1 MKKFLSFLALAG
13 LLLTASCSKQE
24 SPVLGEDQVTISL
37 GLEGVS
43 ATRAISDG
51 SQVDKLVYEVYDKN
65 GNVLSAM
72 DKSETVVFPYTLSLP
87 LAKGQQ
93 YTILF
98 WAQDSDCSA
107 YTTDNLK
114 EVGINYS
121 QAPNNDETR
130 DAFYAAVD
138 VTVTGGPQSIDVV
151 LKRPFA
157 QINVAVPQD
166 EWQRAI
172 DAGVNVSQSSVV
184 VSEVA
189 SKINLETGKV
199 EVAPNGISYDF
210 ANIPTE
216 TLWVDI
222 NKDKV
227 KDADETFVY
236 LSMSYILVADES
248 DNGAEK
254 NIINNATFT
263 FKATDVNDVI
273 LSVPNLPVQ
282 RNYRTNVLGTFLVD
296 YVDFNIVVDPIY
308 NEPDEVYPDT
318 DLENLYY
325 AAANGGEVT
334 LENNVTLDAT
344 LNVTKPMVL
353 NLNGKTITNK
363 QENTTTDVI
372 VVKPGARL
380 EINGE
385 GTVEAVSG
393 NDGYAVISEG
403 ELVIN
408 GGTYKSGVDANNETN
423 AVIYA
428 RGNGKVFVN
437 GGEFPNDNLSGF
449 VLNKKD
455 GDRTTTTIEVRGGTF
470 HKFNPGNNA
479 AEGPGTNFV
488 AEGYYSSEID
498 NNGTYVVSKN
508 AYLKDATALAELLI
522 SNKEEISVVLLND
535 IDLPVTSLGTQTSG
549 SGEYKLGGDN
559 TQNIVID
566 LNGKKLNITT
576 TYWSAIGAKND
587 NAVFTVKNGRM
598 TSTGNSAG
606 TWNAWDLRFSNCNY
620 VFEDVTFEKA
630 VALDNVGKSTLM
642 KGVTITDT
650 HDTDTYGLWIT
661 SEGQTVTLENC
672 TIDMVPANSGRGIK
686 IDNQYVDEND
696 EKKVTLNIKNVK
708 FKTEQ
713 KSAIIV
719 KSTQGAEINV
729 DGIDISE
736 VAADNVFAVWVDEDA
751 AAYSDKVIVNGAF
764 CKIEGTPSSV
774 VDNQSDFSSAIVDN
788 ATIILG
794 EGEYNMPATGGKDI
808 TIIGTKE
815 TVINAGAANLGGGN
829 VVLEGVTIKAGS
841 YKGFQHSG
849 VVIYN
854 NVTVVG
860 QLNCY
865 GQKDIFNDCTFELN
879 NAYVWTYGSDHTEF
893 NGCVF
898 NTTGKAILV
907 YNEGAGPCDVVVNG
921 CTFNATAGAVAGA
934 IANQNCA
941 AIEIDNYAQMSHK
954 VTTSNNTYSE
964 HFSGEWRIKSYV
976 EGAPVTVN
984 GVEYTSL
991 AIDGKKM
998 TIDGSKN
1005 VTVID

>member
-72 DKSETVVFPYTLSLP
+72 DKSVPEPVVFPYTLSLP

-93 YTILF
+93 YKILF

-114 EVGINYS
+114 EVKIDYS

-227 KDADETFVY
+227 KDANETFVY

-263 FKATDVNDVI
+263 FKTDVNNVT

-318 DLENLYY
+318 NLENLYY

-334 LENNVTLDAT
+334 LQDNVTLDAT

-488 AEGYYSSEID
+488 AEGYKSIANGDVYTVVEEDIDFVVTTDEQFKNALAANDKEINILLGAD
-498 NNGTYVVSKN
+498 VAVDVAAWQNNAFGGAITETITIEAQGFTVTFNQTNSDWNNIVTNNNAKLIIKNANLTNSGYNNGPWN
-508 AYLKDATALAELLI
+508 RH
-522 SNKEEISVVLLND
+522 
-535 IDLPVTSLGTQTSG
+535 
-549 SGEYKLGGDN
+549 
-559 TQNIVID
+559 D
-566 LNGKKLNITT
+566 LNFGCDVELINVKSDK
-576 TYWSAIGAKND
+576 AIALK
-587 NAVFTVKNGRM
+587 ANGIL
-598 TSTGNSAG
+598 T
-606 TWNAWDLRFSNCNY
+606 
-620 VFEDVTFEKA
+620 DVTIN
-630 VALDNVGKSTLM
+630 DPNTS
-642 KGVTITDT
+642 
-650 HDTDTYGLWIT
+650 DTYALWIQPN
-661 SEGQTVTLENC
+661 GQTVTLDGC
-672 TIDMVPANSGRGIK
+672 MIDMLACNDGRGIK
-686 IDNQYVDEND
+686 IDEQYVDAPA
-696 EKKVTLNIKNVK
+696 KVILNISNTE
-708 FKTEQ
+708 FKTEE
-713 KSAIIV
+713 KAAIIV
-719 KSTQGAEINV
+719 KSKAGADINLNN
-729 DGIDISE
+729 IDITE
-736 VAADNVFAVWVDEDA
+736 VAADDNNAVWVDEASKNYYDLVNVKGG
-751 AAYSDKVIVNGAF
+751 SKVYESPV
-764 CKIEGTPSSV
+764 
-774 VDNQSDFSSAIVDN
+774 QDN
-788 ATIILG
+788 AALANLAIKDGDYIFLA
-794 EGEYNMPATGGKDI
+794 EGDFNIPASAKAKKL
-808 TIIGTKE
+808 TIIGAGVN
-815 TVINAGAANLGGGN
+815 TVINVIPGGQGEANGQLDYNFDGST
-829 VVLEGVTIKAGS
+829 VTFRDLTIKTNNQTYAGYARLTGTYVNCVMEQCYCLNGNS
-841 YKGFQHSG
+841 EFIDCKFNVSG
-849 VVIYN
+849 NQYN
-854 NVTVVG
+854 LWTWG
-860 QLNCY
+860 APIA
-865 GQKDIFNDCTFELN
+865 KFEK
-879 NAYVWTYGSDHTEF
+879 
-893 NGCVF
+893 CVF
-898 NTTGKAILV
+898 NSDGKALLL
-907 YNEGAGPCDVVVNG
+907 YGTVN
-921 CTFNATAGAVAGA
+921 TKLTINNSVFNDSGVLTDLK
-934 IANQNCA
+934 A
-941 AIEIDNYAQMSHK
+941 AIEIGDDYNKSYELI
-954 VTTSNNTYSE
+954 VNNTE
-964 HFSGEWRIKSYV
+964 
-976 EGAPVTVN
+976 VN
-984 GVEYTSL
+984 GYEINTAGISTGTTLWANKNSMPKERLNVVVDG
-991 AIDGKKM
+991 ID
-998 TIDGSKN
+998 
-1005 VTVID
+1005 VY